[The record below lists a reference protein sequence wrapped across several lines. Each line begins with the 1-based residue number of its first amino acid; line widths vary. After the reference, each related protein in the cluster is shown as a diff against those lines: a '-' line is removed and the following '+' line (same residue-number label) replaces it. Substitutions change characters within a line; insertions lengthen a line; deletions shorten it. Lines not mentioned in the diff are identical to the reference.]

1 MARSILPSRLRPI
14 SASANTTRPFSSDV
28 PGTVNDVAIQADGRV
43 VVAGN
48 FLDINNQQRHRIA
61 RLLND
66 PATQSFIATTSR
78 IEWLRGGSSPEAD
91 WVSFEQS
98 LDAGVSWT
106 HLGYG
111 TRISGGWELTGLSLP
126 AEAQLGGL
134 ARTRFGLIDSRL
146 AGPGPE
152 IAVEQ
157 PVGTGILDGAATV
170 TYPLDYVGATSAART
185 ALVRNRGSAPLIIAG
200 VNIAGTHPG
209 DYAISPLSLPITL
222 VPEGAMEIAVT
233 FTPTAEGTRTATLQI
248 VSTDADESPF
258 DISLTGTAKLPPN
271 SAPEITSPLTA
282 TASVPNFFSY
292 QITATDE
299 PSSYTATGLPPGIS
313 FSSFSGAISGT
324 PVASGA
330 YNVQISAANAGFGTG
345 PVATLVITVTNPG
358 DVLRDALDYPEGN
371 FQAPGAAPWFSQ
383 TAVSHDG
390 VDAAQSGV
398 VGNFGSVSFSAAVTG
413 PAIASWWWRTD
424 CEATND
430 YLRVR
435 LNSVEKGRIS
445 GVAGAWA
452 RVEIPIPNG
461 SHTLQFTYQKNG
473 SVNSGADAVWVDEL
487 SITPPATAP
496 VVTLTTINA
505 NAGFF
510 INQTLTTTQPFAA
523 MTATGLPA
531 GLTLDSTTGTLSG
544 SAPAPG
550 TYIIPVTATNQAGA
564 ATTNV
569 TLTVVNPF
577 LALLTAIEQPATLVP
592 GVSGI
597 WTAQTAVTHDG
608 VDAITSSPAWSSFS
622 RFTIPVQ
629 GPASFSC
636 WWKANSGDASNAAW
650 IRMDGFAVQIATISA
665 QNSDWQRVE
674 YAVPAG
680 PHTVEITMDRFSG
693 TFSSAATIWLDDVSI
708 VPASPDA
715 DTDGLPDAWEITHFG
730 ATGTTTGAADAD
742 GDGLNNFGEYS
753 FGLNPNTGDLS
764 GLPQP
769 TLTGGL
775 LTLTVTKQPHVA
787 YTVVASTD
795 LSAGS
800 FSTAGLTVVTDDATT
815 LTVRE
820 TSLSSRRFMK
830 VQAVPAP

>member
-1 MARSILPSRLRPI
+1 
-14 SASANTTRPFSSDV
+14 
-28 PGTVNDVAIQADGRV
+28 VNDVAIQADGRV

-66 PATQSFIATTSR
+66 PATQSLSATTSR

-126 AEAQLGGL
+126 AEAQLRGL

-185 ALVRNRGSAPLIIAG
+185 ALVRNRGSAPLTITG

-209 DYAISPLSLPITL
+209 DYAVSPITMPITL
-222 VPEGAMEIAVT
+222 VPEGAVEIAVT
-233 FTPTAEGTRTATLQI
+233 FAPTAEGTRTAVLQI

-258 DISLTGTAKLPPN
+258 DINLTGTAKLPPN
-271 SAPEITSPLTA
+271 SAPEITSLLTA

-313 FSSFSGAISGT
+313 FSSFSGVISGN
-324 PVASGA
+324 PQGSGVF
-330 YNVQISAANAGFGTG
+330 NVQISATNVGFGAG
-345 PVATLVITVTNPG
+345 PLATLVITITNPG
-358 DVLRDALDYPEGN
+358 DLLRDALDYPTGN
-371 FQAPGAAPWFSQ
+371 FQAQGAGPWFSQ

-390 VDAAQSGV
+390 VDAAQSGAI
-398 VGNFGSVSFSAAVTG
+398 GNFGQVSFTATVTG

-430 YLRVR
+430 FLRAT
-435 LNSVEKGRIS
+435 LDFVEKGRIS

-473 SVNSGADAVWVDEL
+473 SVNSGADAGWVDEL
-487 SITPPATAP
+487 SISPPATSP

-505 NAGFF
+505 NAGGF
-510 INQTLTTTQPFAA
+510 INTTLTTSQPFAT
-523 MTATGLPA
+523 MTATGLPS
-531 GLTLDSTTGTLSG
+531 GLTLNISTGTISG

-569 TLTVVNPF
+569 TLIVVNPF
-577 LALLTAIEQPATLVP
+577 LALLAAIEQPATLVP
-592 GVSGI
+592 SVSDL

-608 VDAITSSPAWSSFS
+608 VDAITSSPGWFNSS

-629 GPASFSC
+629 GPATFSC

-665 QNSDWQRVE
+665 ENSAWQRVE

-680 PHTVEITMDRFSG
+680 PHTIDITMDRFSG
-693 TFSSAATIWLDDVSI
+693 TFSSTATIWLDEVSI

-730 ATGTTTGAADAD
+730 NAGVTSGTADAD
-742 GDGLNNFGEYS
+742 GDGMNNFGEYA
-753 FGLNPNTGDLS
+753 FGMNPKSGDLS
-764 GLPQP
+764 ALPQP
-769 TLTGGL
+769 TVIDGKLML
-775 LTLTVTKQPHVA
+775 SVTKRPHVT

-800 FSTAGLTVVTDDATT
+800 FSTAGVTVVTDDATT
-815 LTVRE
+815 LIVRE
-820 TSLSSRRFMK
+820 ISLGSRRFMK